1 MNKNALKNFARAAR
15 RKLLEQV
22 DSKLRYVLNTDS
34 AELRNKQKQIREL
47 KKQLENIPET
57 ELVEKVAYTWFN
69 RFVALR
75 FMDANGYTPV
85 RVVSPAPG
93 FTMPEILMEAKKG
106 YIDEGLNV
114 DREKINALLDG
125 RIPAAD
131 PQNEVYRM
139 LLVATCNAYY
149 KTMPF
154 LFEPINDY
162 TELLM
167 PDDLLSENSILWD
180 IVRNLSGEDCQD
192 VEIIGWL
199 YQFYIS
205 ERKDEVFQKLRHN
218 IKIAPEDIPAA
229 TQLFTPHWIV
239 RYMVENSVGKLWLT
253 HHPESSLKHYMP
265 YYVESDENHS
275 LVRINRPEEIT
286 ILDPACGSGH
296 ILVYAFDLLTKIYE
310 EEGYDPHEI
319 PYLILSKNLYGLE
332 IDDRAAS
339 LASFALVM
347 KARAYYR
354 RFLRKPVQPNVI
366 TLKNIYF
373 TDEEL
378 EEYFKIAGS
387 NLFTNQLKE
396 TLKLF
401 ENAQN
406 FGSLLQPELP
416 AVDDILQ
423 ALEVKGV
430 DNNLFLAETHKKVLT
445 ALKFIQYLQ
454 REYHCVITNPPYMGA
469 KGMNPG
475 LSNFVKKN
483 YTDSKADLFSCFIER
498 CLDATCKN
506 GYTAMIT
513 QHSWMFLSSFEKLR
527 QRILQNYHIDTMVH
541 LGPRAFEEIGG
552 EVVQSV
558 TFVLQK

>member
-1 MNKNALKNFARAAR
+1 MNKNALKNFSRSAR
-15 RKLLEQV
+15 RKLIEQV
-22 DSKLRYVLNTDS
+22 HSKLRYVLNTDS
-34 AELRNKQKQIREL
+34 AELRNKEKQIREL
-47 KKQLENIPET
+47 KKQLENITES

-106 YIDEGLNV
+106 YIDESLNV
-114 DREKINALLDG
+114 DREKIDALLDG

-139 LLVATCNAYY
+139 LLVAACNYY
-149 KTMPF
+149 HNSMPF
-154 LFEPINDY
+154 MFERINDY

-167 PDDLLSENSILWD
+167 PDDLLSEHSILWD
-180 IVRNLSGEDCQD
+180 IVHHLSEEDCRD

-205 ERKDEVFQKLRHN
+205 ERKDEVFQKLRKN

-239 RYMVENSVGKLWLT
+239 RYMAENSVGKLWLT
-253 HHPESSLKHYMP
+253 NHPDSGLKKYMS
-265 YYVESDENHS
+265 YYVESDENHPVVKVNS
-275 LVRINRPEEIT
+275 PEEIT

-310 EEGYDPHEI
+310 EQGYDPHEI
-319 PYLILSKNLYGLE
+319 PYLILQHNLFGIE
-332 IDDRAAS
+332 IDERAAS

-366 TLKNIYF
+366 ALKNIYF

-396 TLKLF
+396 TLNLF

-406 FGSLLQPELP
+406 IGSLLQPELP
-416 AVDDILQ
+416 AADNILQ
-423 ALEVKGV
+423 ALESKGV
-430 DNNLFLAETHKKVLT
+430 GDNLFLAETHKKVLA

-454 REYHCVITNPPYMGA
+454 REYHCVITNPPYMGS
-469 KGMNPG
+469 KGMNPE

-483 YTDSKADLFSCFIER
+483 YPDSKADLFSCFIER

-527 QRILQNYHIDTMVH
+527 QRILKEHYIDTMVH

-552 EVVQSV
+552 EVVQTV